1 MLRLLPL
8 SFLFFV
14 GLAGTGTLSG
24 QTFTFECV
32 CAHLT
37 GDTCDVCPNNPNLV
51 SRSFHGLLIR
61 RNGTPYKWIDEP
73 YTIKRYFNESVQFLE
88 LIPNPDQVTIAL
100 FQTPFAT
107 MEDFIDSTTCFCALG
122 GALNSIEVDTPI
134 IGDGTPGNPVTIG
147 QFGADTTMFLNW
159 NGSHWYPAK
168 VATSDLLND
177 LPYYLNDEAAIADG
191 LTPGKTYLLAPG
203 NTFALPTGI
212 YKVVI
217 GCGYD
222 CAVTIKVYVSDAV
235 ATSNG
240 VPGGR
245 EYVLAQGN
253 EYGLL
258 YGWVKSIYA
267 DLSPTDTLECNVV
280 LPSYSDDPAAIVGGL
295 TYGDFYTVST
305 SNPYGAPEG
314 IQRMVST
321 SSSTSGDPP
330 TCCENATLP
339 YYPNDAAAISG
350 GLSSGFFYYLSTDN
364 TLGWPLGTKKVI
376 P

>member
-1 MLRLLPL
+1 MFRLLSL
-8 SFLFFV
+8 SCLIIL
-14 GLAGTGTLSG
+14 GLAGSLSG

-37 GDTCDVCPNNPNLV
+37 GDTCDICPNNNLLV

-73 YTIKRYFNESVQFLE
+73 YTIKRYQNESIQFLE
-88 LIPNPDQVTIAL
+88 QIPNPDQVTIAL

-107 MEDFIDSTTCFCALG
+107 MEDFVDSTTCFCSLG
-122 GALNSIEVDTPI
+122 GSMNSVAVDTPI
-134 IGDGTPGNPVTIG
+134 IGDGSPGNPVTIG

-168 VATSDLLND
+168 VAITDLLND
-177 LPYYLNDEAAIADG
+177 LPYYLNDEDALANG
-191 LTPGKTYLLAPG
+191 LTPGKTYLLAAG
-203 NTFALPTGI
+203 NTFALPTGL

-222 CAVTIKVYVSDAV
+222 CAITIKVYVSDPV

-240 VPGGR
+240 VPAGR

-253 EYGLL
+253 DYGLL
-258 YGWVKSIYA
+258 YGWVKAIGA
-267 DLSPTDTLECNVV
+267 DLSPTDTLLCNLG
-280 LPSYSDDPAAIVGGL
+280 LPSYTDDPAAIIGGL
-295 TYGDFYTVST
+295 TVGEFYTVSVT
-305 SNPYGAPEG
+305 NPYGAPEG

-321 SSSTSGDPP
+321 SSTSSGDPP
-330 TCCENATLP
+330 TCCEDSTLP
-339 YYPNDAAAISG
+339 YYQNDAAAITG
-350 GLSSGFFYYLSTDN
+350 GLSSGYFYYLSSDN
-364 TLGWPLGTKKVI
+364 TLGWPYGTKKVI